1 MVMADLTT
9 FAARQA
15 AGAFILPGP
24 IADLQTLQGGHINDS
39 FLVTVTAAEGPRRFV
54 LQRLNRRVFPRPDL
68 VMENVTRV
76 LGHLAGDRSRPSPTL
91 VVARQGGRWH
101 MDAGGECWRMMNYI
115 EGTVVKQRLSTPAEA
130 AEVGRAFGR
139 FQRRMADFEGVRLHE
154 TLPGFH
160 DLEGRMIQLSD
171 AMHRDSHG
179 RTGGADVELDR
190 ILAESS
196 LVGVVRALLESG
208 EVPERIVHN
217 DAKSANVLLD
227 EQSGAATCVI
237 DFDTVMP
244 GSALA
249 DFGDMMR
256 SSIATAGEDEADLT
270 RVDVSAPLFEGLV
283 QGFLEAAG
291 QTLTARERSSLVLA
305 GRWIMLEQA
314 ARFLTD
320 YLEGDRYYRTVHPKH
335 NLVRAR
341 NQFRLFR
348 SLTLRSSE
356 FEAIA
361 RQVCYQ
367 LGLTN

>member
-1 MVMADLTT
+1 MTTDLTT

-24 IADLQTLQGGHINDS
+24 LADLQSLPGGHINDS
-39 FLVTVTAAEGPRRFV
+39 FLVTITSPEGPKRYV

-68 VMENVTRV
+68 VMENVARV

-101 MDAGGECWRMMNYI
+101 MDAGGECWRMMNFI
-115 EGTVVKQRLSTPAEA
+115 EGTVVKPRVTTPAEA

-139 FQRRMADFEGVRLHE
+139 FQQRMTAFEGMRLHE
-154 TLPGFH
+154 TLPAFH
-160 DLEGRMIQLSD
+160 DLEGRMIQLAD

-179 RTGGADVELDR
+179 RTGGVDVELDR

-217 DAKSANVLLD
+217 DAKSANVLID
-227 EQSGAATCVI
+227 ERNGSATCVI

-244 GSALA
+244 GTALA

-256 SSIATAGEDEADLT
+256 STIATAGEDEADLT
-270 RVDVSAPLFEGLV
+270 RVDASAPLFEGLV
-283 QGFLEAAG
+283 LGFLETAG
-291 QTLTARERSSLVLA
+291 PSLTARERESLVLA
-305 GRWIMLEQA
+305 GRWITLEQS

-320 YLEGDRYYRTVHPKH
+320 YLDGDRYYRTVHPKH

-348 SLTLRSSE
+348 SFTLRSSE
-356 FEAIA
+356 FEAIVRSVA
-361 RQVCYQ
+361 HR
-367 LGLTN
+367 LGLVR